1 MEAFKT
7 LYKTFWGTTKKCEN
21 KDLNEIFS
29 LRLGSV
35 RKSKGYL
42 LIYVLKGSL
51 PNEQIPT

>member
-1 MEAFKT
+1 MKAFKT
-7 LYKTFWGTTKKCEN
+7 LYKTFWGMTKKCEN

-42 LIYVLKGSL
+42 LIYVSKGSL
-51 PNEQIPT
+51 PNKQIPT

>member
-1 MEAFKT
+1 MKAFKT

-42 LIYVLKGSL
+42 LIYVSKGSL